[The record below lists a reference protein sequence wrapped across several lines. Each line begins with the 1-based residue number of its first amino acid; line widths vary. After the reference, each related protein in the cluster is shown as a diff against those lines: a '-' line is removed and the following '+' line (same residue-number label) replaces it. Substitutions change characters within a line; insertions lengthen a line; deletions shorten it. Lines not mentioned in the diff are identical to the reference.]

1 MGDTFLHVQN
11 YMSAIRS
18 ESTTGTM
25 ISLKIFPS
33 QKEAATLAAHRAGMT
48 RSKLIR
54 TALDEYLMRHKELLA
69 PE

>member
-1 MGDTFLHVQN
+1 MQD
-11 YMSAIRS
+11 YMSVIRS

-33 QKEAATLAAHRAGMT
+33 QKAAATFAAHRAGIT
-48 RSKLIR
+48 RSMLIR